1 MTQRYFLFAGIIL
14 CAFIAAILSH
24 IAFHHANEPAEQ
36 NISCNAHVINFTDH
50 TKMDQYFSL
59 NMISENNTANMYL
72 TGAYTVDGKKMGFI
86 RRYVSFTYK
95 KFRDTVYFTTV
106 KIQKIQKDDNI
117 SDEILEN
124 ITSDFFIK
132 VDTSINFYVTRQN
145 DYNYVFSTGRTPR
158 FICISH

>member
-59 NMISENNTANMYL
+59 NMISENNTGNMYL
-72 TGAYTVDGKKMGFI
+72 TGAYTVDGKKIGFI

-117 SDEILEN
+117 SDEI
-124 ITSDFFIK
+124 
-132 VDTSINFYVTRQN
+132 
-145 DYNYVFSTGRTPR
+145 P
-158 FICISH
+158 

>member
-59 NMISENNTANMYL
+59 NMISENNTGNMYL
-72 TGAYTVDGKKMGFI
+72 TGAYTVNGKKMGFI

-106 KIQKIQKDDNI
+106 KIQKNTKKMITLVMKSLKI
-117 SDEILEN
+117 SLLI
-124 ITSDFFIK
+124 FFIK
-132 VDTSINFYVTRQN
+132 VDTSINFLCYT
-145 DYNYVFSTGRTPR
+145 SK
-158 FICISH
+158 

>member
-59 NMISENNTANMYL
+59 NMISENNTGNMYL
-72 TGAYTVDGKKMGFI
+72 TGAYTVDGK
-86 RRYVSFTYK
+86 RWAS
-95 KFRDTVYFTTV
+95 
-106 KIQKIQKDDNI
+106 
-117 SDEILEN
+117 S
-124 ITSDFFIK
+124 
-132 VDTSINFYVTRQN
+132 VDM
-145 DYNYVFSTGRTPR
+145 
-158 FICISH
+158 

>member
-59 NMISENNTANMYL
+59 NMISENNTGNMYL
-72 TGAYTVDGKKMGFI
+72 TGAYTVDGKKIGFI

-106 KIQKIQKDDNI
+106 KITKNKNA
-117 SDEILEN
+117 
-124 ITSDFFIK
+124 TIK
-132 VDTSINFYVTRQN
+132 N
-145 DYNYVFSTGRTPR
+145 
-158 FICISH
+158 SHQSAAFQCLPYHFLVMLPTY